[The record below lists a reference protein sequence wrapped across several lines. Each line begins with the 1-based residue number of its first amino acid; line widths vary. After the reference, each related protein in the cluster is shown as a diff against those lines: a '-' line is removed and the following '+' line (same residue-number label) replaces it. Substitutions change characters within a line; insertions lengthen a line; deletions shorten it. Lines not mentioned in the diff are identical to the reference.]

1 MAVKC
6 TTFPDPRL
14 EREESGVVLCAAEP
28 CCVLPRLDG
37 RHPQGTRGQGQ
48 GCSVFP
54 ICLLSRSSVRIC
66 LESPS
71 ESRGL
76 APALGKPLRLVGDQ
90 PGSHRCAQT
99 QVTTQRECWCGQ
111 RGLASLGG
119 QRPVGLGE
127 ERVGGV
133 VVSGEGL
140 SRRTLSRG
148 HHDHAKPTWERA

>member
-99 QVTTQRECWCGQ
+99 QVTGRSASAGVG
-111 RGLASLGG
+111 RGAWHLWEVSVPWDSEKSGSGAS
-119 QRPVGLGE
+119 
-127 ERVGGV
+127 
-133 VVSGEGL
+133 
-140 SRRTLSRG
+140 
-148 HHDHAKPTWERA
+148 W